1 MKEYFECQCNADEHR
16 IVFDIDE
23 DGIFLSIFLEAGPW
37 WMRLAAGIK
46 YIFGVKSRYGHFE
59 CWLLQEKDE
68 QRLLNLLIDRTDSNF
83 M

>member
-1 MKEYFECQCNADEHR
+1 
-16 IVFDIDE
+16 
-23 DGIFLSIFLEAGPW
+23 
-37 WMRLAAGIK
+37 MRLAAGIK

-59 CWLLQEKDE
+59 SWMLKEKDE